1 MYQAF
6 LERAEIEVDFV
17 RSEDGRLKAEQ
28 ETLERRLSKIKHR
41 RQLISDV
48 DARLRSYAPSSEHC
62 PVCHIRGDST
72 DSPLAVSLISSRVV
86 ILASQSKSSSS
97 QS

>member
-1 MYQAF
+1 VYQAF

-72 DSPLAVSLISSRVV
+72 DSGPLWR
-86 ILASQSKSSSS
+86 
-97 QS
+97 

>member
-62 PVCHIRGDST
+62 PVCHIRATAQIPVPSGGKSDFFACSHCG
-72 DSPLAVSLISSRVV
+72 VSIEVKL
-86 ILASQSKSSSS
+86 
-97 QS
+97 